1 MQCKYHPDRPAK
13 FFCASC
19 NAPLCKECTEEVRP
33 GQYYCFQCAMM
44 QSISLG
50 STSIKD
56 KREKGE
62 EKKLKKKKE
71 WGPFQYFVIVASV
84 LVLVMWGVII
94 FSGEKAP
101 TRSIDFAKK
110 GRVLLFMVDGA
121 IKRYTH
127 YEDNRYPKKL
137 SDLIPKYLSLR
148 KDELFHLDKLS
159 YIMVPKGDYRL
170 SLVETKPREMNV
182 ILSAK
187 GIEFVQPSS
196 QVLK

>member
-1 MQCKYHPDRPAK
+1 
-13 FFCASC
+13 
-19 NAPLCKECTEEVRP
+19 
-33 GQYYCFQCAMM
+33 MM
-44 QSISLG
+44 QSISLVG
-50 STSIKD
+50 ASIED
-56 KREKGE
+56 KRKKGE

-71 WGPFQYFVIVASV
+71 RGPFQYFVIVASV
-84 LVLVMWGVII
+84 LIVVMWGVII

-121 IKRYTH
+121 IKRYAH

-159 YIMVPKGDYRL
+159 YIMDPKGDYRL

>member
-1 MQCKYHPDRPAK
+1 
-13 FFCASC
+13 
-19 NAPLCKECTEEVRP
+19 
-33 GQYYCFQCAMM
+33 
-44 QSISLG
+44 
-50 STSIKD
+50 
-56 KREKGE
+56 
-62 EKKLKKKKE
+62 
-71 WGPFQYFVIVASV
+71 
-84 LVLVMWGVII
+84 MWGVII

-121 IKRYTH
+121 IKRYAH

-159 YIMVPKGDYRL
+159 YIMDPKGDYRL
-170 SLVETKPREMNV
+170 SLVETEPREMNV

-196 QVLK
+196 QVPK